1 MDMRAHFL
9 TSFSGAKCS
18 DYRHQRRGF
27 TQLLR
32 RAISAPQ
39 CGIEVC
45 LCRLVIVDAVQAETE
60 VLHDGIDAEVV
71 LSGQCRE
78 YNKRTKAARMV
89 PVPYW
94 MIQE

>member
-60 VLHDGIDAEVV
+60 VLHDDIDAEVI
-71 LSGQCRE
+71 LSGHYRV
-78 YNKRTKAARMV
+78 YKKRTKAARIV
-89 PVPYW
+89 PVPFW
-94 MIQE
+94 RIQE